1 MLTSICDVA
10 VGSSISSD
18 LMAVGSG
25 DDEGVGSGVSA
36 AAVSGL
42 GVLVGDG

>member
-25 DDEGVGSGVSA
+25 DDEGGGSGVLVAVGSG
-36 AAVSGL
+36 L
-42 GVLVGDG
+42 EVLVGDG